1 MSREQRGPNEKLG
14 TVLALAGIS
23 NAGLARRVNDLGAQ
37 RGLTLRYDK
46 TSVARWVAK
55 GMVPQGAA
63 PHLIAAAIGAKL
75 GRPVPLHEIGL
86 ADADPAPE
94 VGLAFPR
101 GVAEAVR
108 SATELYRL
116 DLAGRR
122 AGGGGIWQ
130 SLAGSFSVSAYAT
143 PASRWLICPADA
155 TVERDAGEA
164 AAPGNQGTQGAQG
177 ARGTTGPQ
185 APTGRTARGTD
196 PAPPSGARPRP
207 GTPAALTAQ
216 ADRAALG
223 ALGALAGRKTASIPA
238 QPRPDSASPAP
249 AENTPDTPRT
259 VGTAPAGDV
268 SPLRVGHSDVS
279 KLREAAQDARR
290 WDSKYGGGDWRSS
303 MVPECLRV
311 DAAPLLLG
319 SYSDEVGRALFGAA
333 AELTRLAGWMAF
345 DTGQQEAAQRYY
357 IQALRLARAAADV
370 PLGGY
375 VLASMSLQATYRGFA
390 DEGVD
395 LAQAAVERN
404 RGLAT
409 ARTMSFFRLVEA
421 RAHAKANDAAAAGS
435 ALTAAESWLERSRE
449 GDGDPS
455 WLGFYSYDRFAADA
469 AECHLDLKAPRQ
481 VKRFT
486 EQALSRPTEEFVRSH
501 GLRLVVSAVAE
512 LESGNLDAACAAG
525 TRAVEVAGR
534 ISSARTTEYVRD
546 LLHRLEP
553 YGHEPRVAE
562 LRERARPLL
571 VTPA

>member
-46 TSVARWVAK
+46 TSVARWVSK

-63 PHLIAAAIGAKL
+63 PHLIAAAIGQKL

-101 GVAEAVR
+101 DVGEAVR
-108 SATELYRL
+108 SATDLYRL

-130 SLAGSFSVSAYAT
+130 SLAGSFAVSAYAT
-143 PASRWLICPADA
+143 PASRWLITPADPS
-155 TVERDAGEA
+155 VERVA
-164 AAPGNQGTQGAQG
+164 
-177 ARGTTGPQ
+177 
-185 APTGRTARGTD
+185 
-196 PAPPSGARPRP
+196 PRP
-207 GTPAALTAQ
+207 GAVT
-216 ADRAALG
+216 G
-223 ALGALAGRKTASIPA
+223 
-238 QPRPDSASPAP
+238 SATAP
-249 AENTPDTPRT
+249 AEH
-259 VGTAPAGDV
+259 A
-268 SPLRVGHSDVS
+268 RVGHSDVA
-279 KLREAAQDARR
+279 KLREAAEDARR

-319 SYSDEVGRALFGAA
+319 SYSDEVGRNLFGAT

-395 LAQAAVERN
+395 LAQAALERN

-421 RAHAKANDAAAAGS
+421 RAHAKAGDGAAAAAALKS
-435 ALTAAESWLERSRE
+435 AEGWLERSRD
-449 GDGDPS
+449 GDADPS
-455 WLGFYSYDRFAADA
+455 WLGFYSYDRFCADA
-469 AECHLDLKAPRQ
+469 AECYRDLRMPRE
-481 VKRFT
+481 VRRFT

-553 YGHEPRVAE
+553 YGHEPRVIE

>member
-101 GVAEAVR
+101 DVGEAVR

-122 AGGGGIWQ
+122 GGGGIWQ
-130 SLAGSFSVSAYAT
+130 SLAGSFAVSAYAT
-143 PASRWLICPADA
+143 PASRWLITPADPSVA
-155 TVERDAGEA
+155 RDSA
-164 AAPGNQGTQGAQG
+164 AARVAILGAQSAQGAHAAQNMRSAHGPSGAPGMPGALIGPGAQG
-177 ARGTTGPQ
+177 SVPVQPGPE
-185 APTGRTARGTD
+185 
-196 PAPPSGARPRP
+196 S
-207 GTPAALTAQ
+207 AADA
-216 ADRAALG
+216 
-223 ALGALAGRKTASIPA
+223 
-238 QPRPDSASPAP
+238 
-249 AENTPDTPRT
+249 
-259 VGTAPAGDV
+259 
-268 SPLRVGHSDVS
+268 SPLRVGHSDVA

-319 SYSDEVGRALFGAA
+319 SYSDEVGRALFGAS

-375 VLASMSLQATYRGFA
+375 VLVSMSLQATYRGFA

-421 RAHAKANDAAAAGS
+421 RAHAKAGDAAAAGA
-435 ALTAAESWLERSRE
+435 ALKAAEGWLERSRA
-449 GDGDPS
+449 GDADPS

-469 AECHLDLKAPRQ
+469 AECYRDLKAPRQ
-481 VKRFT
+481 VRRFT
-486 EQALSRPTEEFVRSH
+486 EQALSQPTEEFVRSH

-553 YGHEPRVAE
+553 YGDEPRVAE

-571 VTPA
+571 VAPV

>member
-1 MSREQRGPNEKLG
+1 MSREQRGPNDKLG
-14 TVLALAGIS
+14 AVLALAGIS

-46 TSVARWVAK
+46 TSVARWVSK

-63 PHLIAAAIGAKL
+63 PHLIAAAIGQKL
-75 GRPVPLHEIGL
+75 GRPVPLQEIGL

-101 GVAEAVR
+101 DVGAAVR
-108 SATELYRL
+108 SATDLYRL

-122 AGGGGIWQ
+122 GGGGIWQ
-130 SLAGSFSVSAYAT
+130 SLAGSFAVSAYAT
-143 PASRWLICPADA
+143 PASRWLITPADSS
-155 TVERDAGEA
+155 VERSLASAVSASA
-164 AAPGNQGTQGAQG
+164 ADSGSAPGD
-177 ARGTTGPQ
+177 
-185 APTGRTARGTD
+185 AP
-196 PAPPSGARPRP
+196 
-207 GTPAALTAQ
+207 L
-216 ADRAALG
+216 
-223 ALGALAGRKTASIPA
+223 K
-238 QPRPDSASPAP
+238 
-249 AENTPDTPRT
+249 
-259 VGTAPAGDV
+259 
-268 SPLRVGHSDVS
+268 VGHSDVQ

-311 DAAPLLLG
+311 EAAPLLLG
-319 SYSDEVGRALFGAA
+319 SYSDEVGRALFGAT

-375 VLASMSLQATYRGFA
+375 VLATMSLQATYRGFG

-395 LAQAAVERN
+395 LAQAALERN

-421 RAHAKANDAAAAGS
+421 RAHARANDAAAAGA
-435 ALTAAESWLERSRE
+435 ALKAAEGWLERARD
-449 GDGDPS
+449 GDADPS
-455 WLGFYSYDRFAADA
+455 WLGFYCYDRFAADA
-469 AECHLDLKAPRQ
+469 AECYRDLKAPRQ
-481 VKRFT
+481 VRRFT

-512 LESGNLDAACAAG
+512 LESGNLDAACAQG
-525 TRAVEVAGR
+525 LRAVEVAGR

-553 YGHEPRVAE
+553 HGDEPRVAE

-571 VTPA
+571 VAPA

>member
-1 MSREQRGPNEKLG
+1 VNREHRGPNEKLG
-14 TVLALAGIS
+14 SLLALAGIS

-46 TSVARWVAK
+46 TSVARWVTK

-63 PHLIAAAIGAKL
+63 PHLIAAAIGSKL

-101 GVAEAVR
+101 DVSEAVK
-108 SATELYRL
+108 SATDLWRL
-116 DLAGRR
+116 DLGGRR
-122 AGGGGIWQ
+122 GPGGSGIWQ
-130 SLAGSFSVSAYAT
+130 SLAGSFAVSAYVT
-143 PASRWLICPADA
+143 PASRWLITPADA
-155 TVERDAGEA
+155 TV
-164 AAPGNQGTQGAQG
+164 
-177 ARGTTGPQ
+177 ARP
-185 APTGRTARGTD
+185 D
-196 PAPPSGARPRP
+196 PAPGS
-207 GTPAALTAQ
+207 TH
-216 ADRAALG
+216 
-223 ALGALAGRKTASIPA
+223 
-238 QPRPDSASPAP
+238 
-249 AENTPDTPRT
+249 
-259 VGTAPAGDV
+259 
-268 SPLRVGHSDVS
+268 VGHTDVT
-279 KLREAAQDARR
+279 KLREAAEDARR
-290 WDSKYGGGDWRSS
+290 WDSKYGGGDWRSG

-311 DAAPLLLG
+311 EAAPLLLG
-319 SYSDEVGRALFGAA
+319 SYSDEVGRSLFGAT

-375 VLASMSLQATYRGFA
+375 VLASMSLQATYRNFA

-395 LAQAAVERN
+395 LAQAALERN

-409 ARTMSFFRLVEA
+409 ARTMSFFHLVEA
-421 RAHAKANDAAAAGS
+421 RAHAKAGEAAACGAS
-435 ALTAAESWLERSRE
+435 LAAAEAMLERARE
-449 GDGDPS
+449 GDPDPS
-455 WLGFYSYDRFAADA
+455 WLGFYSYDRLAADA
-469 AECHLDLKAPRQ
+469 AECYRDLRIPRQ
-481 VKRFT
+481 VQRFT
-486 EQALSRPTEEFVRSH
+486 EAALARPTEEFVRSH

-525 TRAVEVAGR
+525 VKAVEVAGR

-553 YGHEPRVAE
+553 YNDEPRVLE

-571 VTPA
+571 AAPA

>member
-1 MSREQRGPNEKLG
+1 MSRELRGPNEKLG

-46 TSVARWVAK
+46 TSVARWVSK

-101 GVAEAVR
+101 DVGAAVR

-130 SLAGSFSVSAYAT
+130 SLAGSFAVSAYAT
-143 PASRWLICPADA
+143 PASRWLITPADSS
-155 TVERDAGEA
+155 VERSAEE
-164 AAPGNQGTQGAQG
+164 
-177 ARGTTGPQ
+177 
-185 APTGRTARGTD
+185 TA
-196 PAPPSGARPRP
+196 
-207 GTPAALTAQ
+207 
-216 ADRAALG
+216 
-223 ALGALAGRKTASIPA
+223 
-238 QPRPDSASPAP
+238 DSP
-249 AENTPDTPRT
+249 
-259 VGTAPAGDV
+259 V
-268 SPLRVGHSDVS
+268 LRVGHSDVA
-279 KLREAAQDARR
+279 KLREAAEDARR

-319 SYSDEVGRALFGAA
+319 SYTDEVGRGLFGAT

-375 VLASMSLQATYRGFA
+375 VLASMSLQAVYRGFG

-421 RAHAKANDAAAAGS
+421 RAHARAGDSPAAGAALKS
-435 ALTAAESWLERSRE
+435 AEGWLERSRE
-449 GDGDPS
+449 GDADPS

-469 AECHLDLKAPRQ
+469 AECYADLKAPRQ
-481 VKRFT
+481 VRRFT
-486 EQALSRPTEEFVRSH
+486 EQALSKPTEEFVRSH

-553 YGHEPRVAE
+553 YGDEPRVVE

-571 VTPA
+571 VAPA

>member
-1 MSREQRGPNEKLG
+1 MSREPRGPNEKLG

-46 TSVARWVAK
+46 TSVARWVSK

-63 PHLIAAAIGAKL
+63 PHLIAAAIGSKL

-101 GVAEAVR
+101 DVGQAVR

-122 AGGGGIWQ
+122 GGGGIWQ
-130 SLAGSFSVSAYAT
+130 SLAGSFAVSAYAT
-143 PASRWLICPADA
+143 PASRWLITPADPSVA
-155 TVERDAGEA
+155 REAGDTEV
-164 AAPGNQGTQGAQG
+164 GG
-177 ARGTTGPQ
+177 
-185 APTGRTARGTD
+185 GTD
-196 PAPPSGARPRP
+196 GLP
-207 GTPAALTAQ
+207 Q
-216 ADRAALG
+216 
-223 ALGALAGRKTASIPA
+223 
-238 QPRPDSASPAP
+238 
-249 AENTPDTPRT
+249 
-259 VGTAPAGDV
+259 
-268 SPLRVGHSDVS
+268 RVGHSDVT
-279 KLREAAQDARR
+279 KLREAAEDARR

-319 SYSDEVGRALFGAA
+319 SYSDEVGRSLFGAT

-421 RAHAKANDAAAAGS
+421 RAQAKAGDGPACGAALKS
-435 ALTAAESWLERSRE
+435 AEGWLERSRS
-449 GDGDPS
+449 GDPDPS
-455 WLGFYSYDRFAADA
+455 WLDFYSHERFAADA
-469 AECHLDLKAPRQ
+469 AECYRDLRLPRQ
-481 VKRFT
+481 VRRFT
-486 EQALSRPTEEFVRSH
+486 EQALARPTEEFVRSH

-525 TRAVEVAGR
+525 TRAVEVANR

-546 LLHRLEP
+546 LMHRLEA
-553 YGHEPRVAE
+553 YRDEPRVAE

-571 VTPA
+571 MAPA

>member
-14 TVLALAGIS
+14 AVLALAGIS

-46 TSVARWVAK
+46 TSVARWVSK

-63 PHLIAAAIGAKL
+63 PHLIAAAIGQKL

-101 GVAEAVR
+101 DVGQAVK

-122 AGGGGIWQ
+122 AGSGGIWQ
-130 SLAGSFSVSAYAT
+130 SLAGSFAVSAYAT
-143 PASRWLICPADA
+143 PASRWLITPADSSVA
-155 TVERDAGEA
+155 REAGSVED
-164 AAPGNQGTQGAQG
+164 
-177 ARGTTGPQ
+177 
-185 APTGRTARGTD
+185 
-196 PAPPSGARPRP
+196 SGAPI
-207 GTPAALTAQ
+207 
-216 ADRAALG
+216 
-223 ALGALAGRKTASIPA
+223 K
-238 QPRPDSASPAP
+238 
-249 AENTPDTPRT
+249 
-259 VGTAPAGDV
+259 
-268 SPLRVGHSDVS
+268 VGHSDVQ
-279 KLREAAQDARR
+279 KLREAAEDARR

-311 DAAPLLLG
+311 EAAPLLLG
-319 SYSDEVGRALFGAA
+319 SYSDEVGRALFGAS

-375 VLASMSLQATYRGFA
+375 VLASMSLQATYRGFG

-395 LAQAAVERN
+395 LAQAALERN

-421 RAHAKANDAAAAGS
+421 RAHARAGDAQAAGA
-435 ALTAAESWLERSRE
+435 ALKASEGWLERSRE
-449 GDGDPS
+449 GDNDPS
-455 WLGFYSYDRFAADA
+455 WLGFYGYDRFAADA
-469 AECHLDLKAPRQ
+469 AECYRDLKLPRQ
-481 VKRFT
+481 VRRFT
-486 EQALSRPTEEFVRSH
+486 EQALSKPTEEFVRSH

-512 LESGNLDAACAAG
+512 LESGNLDAACEQG
-525 TRAVEVAGR
+525 VRAVEVAGR
-534 ISSARTTEYVRD
+534 ISSARTTEYVKD

-553 YGHEPRVAE
+553 YGDEPRVVE

-571 VTPA
+571 MTPA

>member
-1 MSREQRGPNEKLG
+1 MSREQRGPNDKLG

-23 NAGLARRVNDLGAQ
+23 NAGLARRVNDLGSQ

-46 TSVARWVAK
+46 TSVARWVSK

-101 GVAEAVR
+101 DVSAAVR

-130 SLAGSFSVSAYAT
+130 SLAGSFAVSAYAT
-143 PASRWLICPADA
+143 PASRWLITPADSSVA
-155 TVERDAGEA
+155 RDSTAD
-164 AAPGNQGTQGAQG
+164 
-177 ARGTTGPQ
+177 GTTPE
-185 APTGRTARGTD
+185 AT
-196 PAPPSGARPRP
+196 
-207 GTPAALTAQ
+207 
-216 ADRAALG
+216 
-223 ALGALAGRKTASIPA
+223 
-238 QPRPDSASPAP
+238 
-249 AENTPDTPRT
+249 
-259 VGTAPAGDV
+259 
-268 SPLRVGHSDVS
+268 PLRVGHADVA

-319 SYSDEVGRALFGAA
+319 SYSDDVGRSLFGATS
-333 AELTRLAGWMAF
+333 ELTRLAGWMAF

-375 VLASMSLQATYRGFA
+375 ILASMSLQATYRGFA

-395 LAQAAVERN
+395 LAQAALERN

-421 RAHAKANDAAAAGS
+421 RAHAKAGDAQAAGAALKS
-435 ALTAAESWLERSRE
+435 AEGWLERARE
-449 GDGDPS
+449 GDPDPS

-469 AECHLDLKAPRQ
+469 AECYRDLKAPRQ
-481 VKRFT
+481 VRRFT

-553 YGHEPRVAE
+553 YGDEPRVVE

-571 VTPA
+571 VAPA

>member
-1 MSREQRGPNEKLG
+1 MSREPRGPNEKLG

-46 TSVARWVAK
+46 TSVARWVSK

-63 PHLIAAAIGAKL
+63 PHLIAAAIGSKL

-101 GVAEAVR
+101 DVRAAIR
-108 SATELYRL
+108 SATDLYRL

-122 AGGGGIWQ
+122 AGSGGIWQ
-130 SLAGSFSVSAYAT
+130 SLAGSFAVTAYAT
-143 PASRWLICPADA
+143 PASRWLIAPADSVVA
-155 TVERDAGEA
+155 RDAKDAQTCG
-164 AAPGNQGTQGAQG
+164 GTGD
-177 ARGTTGPQ
+177 GT
-185 APTGRTARGTD
+185 
-196 PAPPSGARPRP
+196 
-207 GTPAALTAQ
+207 
-216 ADRAALG
+216 
-223 ALGALAGRKTASIPA
+223 
-238 QPRPDSASPAP
+238 
-249 AENTPDTPRT
+249 
-259 VGTAPAGDV
+259 
-268 SPLRVGHSDVS
+268 PLRVGHSDVI
-279 KLREAAQDARR
+279 KLREAAEDARR

-303 MVPECLRV
+303 MVPECLRI

-319 SYSDEVGRALFGAA
+319 SYSDEVGRSLFGAT

-395 LAQAAVERN
+395 LAQAALERN
-404 RGLAT
+404 RGLGT

-421 RAHAKANDAAAAGS
+421 RAHAKAGDSQAAGA
-435 ALTAAESWLERSRE
+435 ALRAAEGWLERSRA
-449 GDGDPS
+449 GDSDPS

-469 AECHLDLKAPRQ
+469 AECYRDLKAPRQ
-481 VKRFT
+481 VRRFT
-486 EQALSRPTEEFVRSH
+486 EQALSQPTEEFVRSH

-512 LESGNLDAACAAG
+512 LESGNLDAACAQG

-553 YGHEPRVAE
+553 YGDEPRVME

-571 VTPA
+571 VAPA